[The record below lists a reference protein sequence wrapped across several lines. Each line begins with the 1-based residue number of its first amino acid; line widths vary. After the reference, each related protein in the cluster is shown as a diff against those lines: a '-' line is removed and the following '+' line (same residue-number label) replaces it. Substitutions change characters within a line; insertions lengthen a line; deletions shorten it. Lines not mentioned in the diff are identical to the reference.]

1 MIILSF
7 QKTQRLNICCS
18 GPPKLLKPIQN
29 VRNSKLR
36 LIIPYELMIHL
47 KISLTV
53 INWWFN
59 KQCFEHLF
67 FQVSL
72 PANSSKN
79 ISVETTGLAGH
90 VIIVTNTTNNFT
102 KWVLI
107 SFNLCFPFI
116 QQKPAPI
123 QACSN
128 FRFQLSERFSWGNIA
143 RAENNFPK
151 FIKCYNIHQIWQYSC
166 CETFYLTSPE
176 MKKNLIWQYSARL
189 HWMRQYW
196 SNMTIFCQLSA
207 DMSSYS
213 GSREV
218 SVSEIST
225 LAIFYFS
232 IVNKIEDL
240 ALPKISMKANCSKD
254 PKGSKVKR
262 YEGCIQSTISN

>member
-7 QKTQRLNICCS
+7 QKTQRLNICCP
-18 GPPKLLKPIQN
+18 GPQKLLKPIQN

-107 SFNLCFPFI
+107 SFILRFPFI
-116 QQKPAPI
+116 HT
-123 QACSN
+123 N
-128 FRFQLSERFSWGNIA
+128 FCFQLSEHFSWGNIA
-143 RAENNFPK
+143 TQ

-166 CETFYLTSPE
+166 ETFYLALPDLK
-176 MKKNLIWQYSARL
+176 KKN
-189 HWMRQYW
+189 
-196 SNMTIFCQLSA
+196 
-207 DMSSYS
+207 
-213 GSREV
+213 
-218 SVSEIST
+218 
-225 LAIFYFS
+225 
-232 IVNKIEDL
+232 
-240 ALPKISMKANCSKD
+240 
-254 PKGSKVKR
+254 
-262 YEGCIQSTISN
+262 

>member
-18 GPPKLLKPIQN
+18 GPQKLLKPIQN

-107 SFNLCFPFI
+107 SFYLRFPFI

-128 FRFQLSERFSWGNIA
+128 FRFQLSEHFSWGNIVTFH
-143 RAENNFPK
+143 NSLNVTI
-151 FIKCYNIHQIWQYSC
+151 FIKCDNTLVVKHFTLLHQKW
-166 CETFYLTSPE
+166 
-176 MKKNLIWQYSARL
+176 KKSD
-189 HWMRQYW
+189 
-196 SNMTIFCQLSA
+196 MTIFSQTSLNA
-207 DMSSYS
+207 
-213 GSREV
+213 
-218 SVSEIST
+218 
-225 LAIFYFS
+225 AILIQYDN
-232 IVNKIEDL
+232 ILPIE
-240 ALPKISMKANCSKD
+240 CWH
-254 PKGSKVKR
+254 
-262 YEGCIQSTISN
+262 E